1 VEDGDEGDSDEGDE
15 GDGDDGWE
23 TIYNEDFREWKM
35 GNNGEGYLI
44 IHTYGGGPAGGY
56 IACPDGPLYAWHQEW
71 HTGKE
76 RTRLPGQSLRIRR
89 APGMPADYEGAQG
102 LQVKVTTEEVGDSV
116 FDYAEPEPEPEP
128 ESTDSE
134 VSLFLWFVFTV
145 LIFLFRMLA

>member
-1 VEDGDEGDSDEGDE
+1 V
-15 GDGDDGWE
+15 
-23 TIYNEDFREWKM
+23 
-35 GNNGEGYLI
+35 GYL
-44 IHTYGGGPAGGY
+44 TFETCGGGPSGGY
-56 IACPDGPLYAWHQEW
+56 IACSDGTLFEWRQEW
-71 HTGKE
+71 GTGIE
-76 RTRLPGQSLRIRR
+76 RTRLPGQSLRIRPN
-89 APGMPADYEGAQG
+89 PGCAGYHDQAQG